1 MCGFNG
7 IDRGNYYGGE
17 LNGRTEVKVRVEE
30 LKNWKAAGKDV
41 IGQMVKGGDDV
52 VVDSI

>member
-1 MCGFNG
+1 MCIIQIIDNEQVAVHMCGFNG

-30 LKNWKAAGKDV
+30 LKN
-41 IGQMVKGGDDV
+41 
-52 VVDSI
+52 